1 MKPAEIRDMTL
12 DDLKLLY
19 PFLSKE
25 FFNIKLQHAMGRL
38 DNPMRIPQIKK
49 DIARINTIMREK
61 ELEKRA

>member
-12 DDLKLLY
+12 DDLKLKIGE
-19 PFLSKE
+19 LSKE

>member
-1 MKPAEIRDMTL
+1 MNPAEIRDMTL
-12 DDLKLLY
+12 DDLKLKIKE
-19 PFLSKE
+19 LSKE

-38 DNPMRIPQIKK
+38 DNPMRVPQIKK